1 MDIIVF
7 LGVMIQWPWLALVP
21 ACAFALAWVRC
32 RRASVLV
39 AALAWLAYF
48 AYELGI
54 WLRVLCKG
62 ECNIRVDLLVFYPV
76 LLALSAWAVV
86 AILRAP
92 ERR

>member
-32 RRASVLV
+32 RRASILV

-48 AYELGI
+48 GYELPSEPRSGDAS
-54 WLRVLCKG
+54 RSRRPK
-62 ECNIRVDLLVFYPV
+62 
-76 LLALSAWAVV
+76 
-86 AILRAP
+86 
-92 ERR
+92 ER

>member
-1 MDIIVF
+1 MNGSVLTIWLTIPNVSARPA
-7 LGVMIQWPWLALVP
+7 LGPGRCP
-21 ACAFALAWVRC
+21 GRRVRS
-32 RRASVLV
+32 ASVLL

-62 ECNIRVDLLVFYPV
+62 ECNIRVDLLLFYPV

-86 AILRAP
+86 AILRAS

>member
-7 LGVMIQWPWLALVP
+7 LGVMIQWPWLALAP
-21 ACAFALAWVRC
+21 ACAFALAWVRR

-39 AALAWLAYF
+39 AAIAWLAYF

-54 WLRVLCKG
+54 WLRVLCTG

-92 ERR
+92 GRR

>member
-1 MDIIVF
+1 MDIGVLPGVF
-7 LGVMIQWPWLALVP
+7 IQWPWLALVP
-21 ACAFALAWVRC
+21 GCAFALAWVRC

-48 AYELGI
+48 AYELAI
-54 WLRVLCKG
+54 WLRVLCTG

-86 AILRAP
+86 AILRPP